1 MQPATTLTIALITV
15 FGTGGVGILIATGGS
30 WQRLRHSVLTQRYLS
45 WLALALIYTLAVN
58 NGVRGA
64 AILASALAIQ
74 SAREAAPLLGLR
86 QLYRTILIGCCG
98 LLPLLAPIAGQWSIS
113 AVFLIALLLPI
124 ARGRV
129 AELELAVK
137 LIFGVLLIGWTLA
150 HLVLLAQAGSA
161 WLALALLGTAVSDV
175 CAFTIGSLIGGPA
188 LTPRISPNKTWAGL
202 IGNLGGAALALLLI
216 APMLPDLSWITSLTV
231 IAFIGCGGCLGD
243 LAESLLKRWAGVK
256 DAGSWLPG
264 FGGLLDRIDSL
275 LIVAPLLAAL
285 LALR

>member
-15 FGTGGVGILIATGGS
+15 FGTGGLGILIATGGS

-45 WLALALIYTLAVN
+45 WLALALIYTLAVS

-74 SAREAAPLLGLR
+74 AAREAAPLL
-86 QLYRTILIGCCG
+86 QLKQIYRAILIGCCG
-98 LLPLLAPIAGQWSIS
+98 LLPLLVPIAGQWSIS
-113 AVFLIALLLPI
+113 AVFLLALLLPI

-175 CAFTIGSLIGGPA
+175 CAFTLGSLLGGPA
-188 LTPRISPNKTWAGL
+188 LTPRISPHKTWAGL

-216 APMLPDLSWITSLTV
+216 APMLPDLSWLTSLAV
-231 IAFIGCGGCLGD
+231 IAIIGCGGCLGD

>member
-15 FGTGGVGILIATGGS
+15 FGTGGLGILITTGGS

-45 WLALALIYTLAVN
+45 WLALALIYTLAVG

-74 SAREAAPLLGLR
+74 AAREAAPLLQLK

-98 LLPLLAPIAGQWSIS
+98 LMPLLLPIAGQWSIS
-113 AVFLIALLLPI
+113 AILLIALVLPI
-124 ARGRV
+124 VRGRV

-150 HLVLLAQAGSA
+150 HLVLLAQAGPA

-175 CAFTIGSLIGGPA
+175 CAFTLGSLLGGPA
-188 LTPRISPNKTWAGL
+188 LTPRISPNKTWSGL
-202 IGNLGGAALALLLI
+202 IGNLGGATLALLLI
-216 APMLPDLSWITSLTV
+216 APMLPDLSWRLALAV
-231 IAFIGCGGCLGD
+231 IAIIGCGGCLGD

-256 DAGSWLPG
+256 DAGGWLPG

>member
-15 FGTGGVGILIATGGS
+15 FGTGGLGILIATGGS

-45 WLALALIYTLAVN
+45 WLALALIYTLAIN

-74 SAREAAPLLGLR
+74 SAREAAPLLGLK
-86 QLYRTILIGCCG
+86 QLYRAILIGCCG
-98 LLPLLAPIAGQWSIS
+98 LLPLLVPIAGQWSIS

-175 CAFTIGSLIGGPA
+175 CAFTIGSLLGGPA
-188 LTPRISPNKTWAGL
+188 LTPRISPNKTWTGL

-216 APMLPDLSWITSLTV
+216 APMLPDLNWITALAV
-231 IAFIGCGGCLGD
+231 IAIIGCGGCLGD